1 MPYVNVPND
10 LSKIKTKMAFNLTK
24 RQLVCFGCAA
34 AVGIPSYLFAR
45 GSIGNTGAMFAML
58 VIMLPAF
65 LLAMYEKDGLPAE
78 KVVKNI
84 IRARFTRP
92 GIRPY
97 QTQNIYAPFTGRG
110 TVRKEDAIA
119 DHKTKRTAQGRQGQK
134 AGGPVRPAVNP
145 LYGDAP
151 GRGVQ
156 APRRALHKNRGI

>member
-24 RQLVCFGCAA
+24 RQLVCFGSAA
-34 AVGIPSYLFAR
+34 AVGIPSYLLAR

-65 LLAMYEKDGLPAE
+65 LLAMYEKDGLPFE

-97 QTQNIYAPFTGRG
+97 QTENIYAPFTGRG
-110 TVRKEDAIA
+110 AVRKEDTIA
-119 DHKTKRTAQGRQGQK
+119 DIKTKK
-134 AGGPVRPAVNP
+134 
-145 LYGDAP
+145 
-151 GRGVQ
+151 
-156 APRRALHKNRGI
+156 RAKSRKG